1 MRDFNVLGSVE
12 GWDSEWGKNI
22 IPPEDGIEFFKEI
35 SCEMGLRK
43 AGGLDWVMHISV
55 TLVPGVLQCQV
66 PVTAAQSPSVHQRL
80 PQGFSNSPQAQT
92 GTSTL
97 GLLPRERASLSG
109 LLAFRELM
117 WVEELTMGKKRAEV
131 QHEQ

>member
-1 MRDFNVLGSVE
+1 VRDFNVLGSVE

-97 GLLPRERASLSG
+97 GLLPRERAFPVRFTG
-109 LLAFRELM
+109 IQGAHVGR
-117 WVEELTMGKKRAEV
+117 RAHQGQEKSRGAT
-131 QHEQ
+131 